1 MNRKKDEVVLASK
14 KVNSL
19 HGRQRWIKLG
29 NVSALGL
36 VSELVS

>member
-1 MNRKKDEVVLASK
+1 MNRNKDEVLLASK
-14 KVNSL
+14 EVNSL
-19 HGRQRWIKLG
+19 HGRQRWVKLG